1 MLIHA
6 IRRTEPTT
14 VELFDLKI
22 EFKPNEHRH
31 CIAEVTHAP
40 AIERLLSINEGYVEY
55 GVPAAVPS
63 KDADDED
70 PAAAEHEENQQAAD
84 ASPLVLVSDTGEK
97 LDLTLFTAKQ
107 VREYAKEHGIDLPG
121 STSTPVA
128 ELRLILAK
136 ALTSK

>member
-31 CIAEVTHAP
+31 CIAEVTHAS

-55 GVPAAVPS
+55 GVPAVPS
-63 KDADDED
+63 KDADGQSH
-70 PAAAEHEENQQAAD
+70 AVFEHEEKQQAAD
-84 ASPLVLVSDTGEK
+84 ASPLVLVNDAGEK
-97 LDLTLFTAKQ
+97 LDLNLFTAKQ

-128 ELRLILAK
+128 ELRLILSK
-136 ALTSK
+136 ALTGK